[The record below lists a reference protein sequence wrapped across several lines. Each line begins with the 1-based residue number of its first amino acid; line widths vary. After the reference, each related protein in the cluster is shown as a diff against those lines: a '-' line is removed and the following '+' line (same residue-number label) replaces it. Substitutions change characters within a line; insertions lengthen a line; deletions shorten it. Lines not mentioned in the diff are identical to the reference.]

1 MTIPA
6 TEFAPAARAMPEE
19 VEAVRDMLGHSDVP
33 RLLDAIPVFL
43 VLLNPERQIVY
54 ANARVLEVTR
64 QQGQSIL
71 GMRPG
76 EAFHCIH
83 RDHGPCGCGTSQFCS
98 RCGAVRSILMGIND
112 MANTQECSLIVEDK
126 GQTMALDLLVSASP
140 LEIQG
145 RKLVLFTLQDAGSL
159 GRRRNLEHLFF
170 HDVLNTVGSLRGL
183 MDMLRQQAP
192 VELREDADFI
202 HDMLGDLVEELLF
215 HKQIMAAEKKE
226 LTPVWSEVHTGEVLD
241 ESLKMGLN
249 LQVAEGRRVVL
260 APSPAHMAL
269 TTDPR
274 LLRRVIGNMIK
285 NALEASQPGQ
295 DVLLGCEK
303 SEGGVAFWVK
313 NESVMGKDVQSQ
325 MFRRNFSTKGL
336 GRGLGGYGMKL
347 LGEGYLKGRVTFRSE
362 TGLGT
367 VFTLWLPLT
376 PPEDEPTRP

>member
-1 MTIPA
+1 MPA
-6 TEFAPAARAMPEE
+6 TEFAPAARALPEE
-19 VEAVRDMLGHSDVP
+19 VEAVRGLLGDSDIP

-54 ANARVLEVTR
+54 ANAKVLEVTR
-64 QQGQSIL
+64 LDARSIL
-71 GMRPG
+71 GLRPG
-76 EAFHCIH
+76 EAFRCLH
-83 RDHGPCGCGTSQFCS
+83 RNDNPCGCGASQFCS
-98 RCGAVRSILMGIND
+98 RCGAVRSILMGVTG
-112 MANTQECSLIVEDK
+112 MANTQECGLIVEDD
-126 GQTMALDLLVSASP
+126 GQTLALDLLVSSSP
-140 LEIQG
+140 IDIKG

-192 VELREDADFI
+192 PELRDDADFI
-202 HDMLGDLVEELLF
+202 HDILGDLVEELLF

-260 APSPAHMAL
+260 APSPAHVTFL
-269 TTDPR
+269 TDPR

-295 DVLLGCEK
+295 HVLLGCK
-303 SEGGVAFWVK
+303 RSEGGVAFWVK
-313 NESVMGKDVQSQ
+313 NESVMTKDVQSQ

-362 TGLGT
+362 EGQGT
-367 VFTLWLPLT
+367 VFTLWLPLA
-376 PPEDEPTRP
+376 PPDDELTSF

>member
-1 MTIPA
+1 MPA

-19 VEAVRDMLGHSDVP
+19 IEAVRGLLGHSDVP
-33 RLLDAIPVFL
+33 RLLDAVPVLL
-43 VLLNPERQIVY
+43 VLLNRERQIVY
-54 ANARVLEVTR
+54 ANAKVLEVTSQDSR
-64 QQGQSIL
+64 SIL

-76 EAFHCIH
+76 EAFRCLH
-83 RDHGPCGCGTSQFCS
+83 RNDGPCGCGTSQFCS
-98 RCGAVRSILMGIND
+98 RCGAVRSILMGAIG
-112 MANTQECSLIVEDK
+112 MANTQECGMIVEDD
-126 GQTMALDLLVSASP
+126 GQTAALDLLVSSSP
-140 LEIQG
+140 VELAG
-145 RKLVLFTLQDAGSL
+145 HKLVLFTIQDAGSL

-183 MDMLRQQAP
+183 MDLLRQQVS

-260 APSPAHMAL
+260 APSPAHVAFL
-269 TTDPR
+269 TDPR
-274 LLRRVIGNMIK
+274 LLRRVLGNMIK
-285 NALEASQPGQ
+285 NALEASRPGQ
-295 DVLLGCEK
+295 NVLLGCDK
-303 SEGGVAFWVK
+303 ADGGVAFWVK
-313 NESVMGKDVQSQ
+313 NESVMEKDVQSQ

-362 TGLGT
+362 AGLGT
-367 VFTLWLPLT
+367 VFTLWLPEA
-376 PPEDEPTRP
+376 PPPDERTRC